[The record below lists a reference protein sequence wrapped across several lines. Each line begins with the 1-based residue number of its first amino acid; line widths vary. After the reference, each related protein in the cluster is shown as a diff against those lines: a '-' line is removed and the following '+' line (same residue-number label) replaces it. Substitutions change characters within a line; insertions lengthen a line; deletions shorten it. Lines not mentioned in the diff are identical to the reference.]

1 MYVGGP
7 GHARQLIQAYLA
19 QGTVDRAEVRHG
31 LAPMLRFRWAV
42 QANYFAWRIAEN
54 NLTGIT
60 GPEENEKG
68 LEDARQSL
76 TARPGSIAATHR

>member
-1 MYVGGP
+1 
-7 GHARQLIQAYLA
+7 
-19 QGTVDRAEVRHG
+19 
-31 LAPMLRFRWAV
+31 MLRFRWAV

-68 LEDARQSL
+68 LEDARRSL
-76 TARPGSIAATHR
+76 AT

>member
-1 MYVGGP
+1 MHHESD
-7 GHARQLIQAYLA
+7 HARHLIRAYLGR
-19 QGTVDRAEVRHG
+19 GTIGATEVRQG

-68 LEDARQSL
+68 LEDARRSL
-76 TARPGSIAATHR
+76 AT